1 MSCVIIRYL
10 YSVTLCPS
18 LSCSSHPDALRNTKP
33 NNGLTR
39 KCTVRTNYPL
49 LTIFIAT
56 FSHLAILPISALSQ
70 TPFYQGKT
78 LKIINNDSGGTA
90 GMRVKAVIPYLRK
103 YIPGNPTIVVEFI
116 EGGGGRRAANH
127 VFRSVN
133 PDGLTMGA
141 LSSSVVGL
149 NVMRETGVMYDI
161 DKFIYPGT
169 PVSENHN
176 VIYTRRELGLNTPEK
191 LRAATGIRIGAQEV
205 GAVAYTSGR
214 LFAYFLDLKAPKFV
228 TGYSSLEA
236 DVALTNGEIDSRANN
251 TTSVLRRNRDWVEKG
266 IMDFHAILAVPK
278 VEKHPHPRFA
288 QLPEIESFAK
298 TEKEKRLLSMW
309 RGFRTATSP
318 FVVPPGTPKDRVEIL
333 QDAMRKVFNDPEF
346 RAKFQKLVSDDVSP
360 LMPEELTK
368 VIREMPRDPEVIE
381 MLKKFS
387 GVDPLP
393 SR

>member
-1 MSCVIIRYL
+1 MREYAPVICFIVVL
-10 YSVTLCPS
+10 FQPGLFPNSV
-18 LSCSSHPDALRNTKP
+18 
-33 NNGLTR
+33 
-39 KCTVRTNYPL
+39 
-49 LTIFIAT
+49 
-56 FSHLAILPISALSQ
+56 FSQA
-70 TPFYQGKT
+70 PFYQGKT
-78 LKIINNDSGGTA
+78 LKIINNDPGGTA
-90 GMRVKAVIPYLRK
+90 GTRVKTVVSYLRK
-103 YIPGNPTIVVEFI
+103 YIPGNPTLVVEFI

-127 VFRSVN
+127 VFNSAK
-133 PDGLTMGA
+133 PDGLTIGA
-141 LSSSVVGL
+141 LSGSVIGL

-161 DKFIYPGT
+161 DKFIYLGT

-176 VIYTRRELGLNTPEK
+176 VIYTRRELGLNNLEK
-191 LRAATGIRIGAQEV
+191 LRAANGVRIGAQEV
-205 GAVAYTSGR
+205 GAVAYVSAR
-214 LFAYFLDLKAPKFV
+214 LFAYFLDLKTPKFV

-236 DVALTNGEIDSRANN
+236 DVALINGEIDSRANN

-278 VEKHPHPRFA
+278 AEKHPHPRFA

-298 TEKEKRLLSMW
+298 TEKEKKLLSMW

-318 FVVPPGTPKDRVEIL
+318 FVLPPGTPKDRVDIL
-333 QDAMRKVFNDPEF
+333 QEAMRKVFNDPEF
-346 RAKFQKLVSDDVSP
+346 RAEFQKLVSDDVSP
-360 LMPEELTK
+360 LTPEELAK

>member
-1 MSCVIIRYL
+1 MREYAPVIFFIVVL
-10 YSVTLCPS
+10 FQPGLFPNSV
-18 LSCSSHPDALRNTKP
+18 
-33 NNGLTR
+33 
-39 KCTVRTNYPL
+39 
-49 LTIFIAT
+49 
-56 FSHLAILPISALSQ
+56 FSQA
-70 TPFYQGKT
+70 PFYQGKT
-78 LKIINNDSGGTA
+78 LKIINNDPGGTA
-90 GMRVKAVIPYLRK
+90 GTRVKTVVSYLRK

-127 VFRSVN
+127 VFNSAK
-133 PDGLTMGA
+133 PDGLTIGA
-141 LSSSVVGL
+141 LSGSVIGL

-161 DKFIYPGT
+161 DKFIYLGT

-176 VIYTRRELGLNTPEK
+176 VIYTRRELGLNNLEK
-191 LRAATGIRIGAQEV
+191 LRAANGIRIGAQEV
-205 GAVAYTSGR
+205 GAVAYVSAR
-214 LFAYFLDLKAPKFV
+214 LFAYFLDLKTPKFV

-278 VEKHPHPRFA
+278 AEKHPHPRFA

-298 TEKEKRLLSMW
+298 TEKEKKLLSMW

-318 FVVPPGTPKDRVEIL
+318 FVLPPGTPKDRVDIL

-346 RAKFQKLVSDDVSP
+346 RAEFQKLVSDDVSP
-360 LMPEELTK
+360 LTPEELAK
-368 VIREMPRDPEVIE
+368 VVREMPRDPEVIE

>member
-1 MSCVIIRYL
+1 MREYAPVIFFIVVL
-10 YSVTLCPS
+10 FQPGLFPNSV
-18 LSCSSHPDALRNTKP
+18 
-33 NNGLTR
+33 
-39 KCTVRTNYPL
+39 
-49 LTIFIAT
+49 
-56 FSHLAILPISALSQ
+56 FSQA
-70 TPFYQGKT
+70 PFYQGKT
-78 LKIINNDSGGTA
+78 LKIINNDPGGTA
-90 GMRVKAVIPYLRK
+90 GTRVKTVVSYLRK
-103 YIPGNPTIVVEFI
+103 YIPGNPTLVVEFI

-127 VFRSVN
+127 VFNSAK
-133 PDGLTMGA
+133 PDGLTIGA
-141 LSSSVVGL
+141 LSGSVIGL

-161 DKFIYPGT
+161 DKFIYLGT

-176 VIYTRRELGLNTPEK
+176 VIYTRRELGLNNLEK
-191 LRAATGIRIGAQEV
+191 LRAANGIRIGAQEV
-205 GAVAYTSGR
+205 GAVAYVSAR
-214 LFAYFLDLKAPKFV
+214 LFAYFLDLKTPKFV

-236 DVALTNGEIDSRANN
+236 DVALINGEIDSRANN

-278 VEKHPHPRFA
+278 AEKHPHPRFA

-298 TEKEKRLLSMW
+298 TEKEKKLLSMW

-318 FVVPPGTPKDRVEIL
+318 FVLPPGTPKDRVDIL
-333 QDAMRKVFNDPEF
+333 QEAMRKVFNDPEF
-346 RAKFQKLVSDDVSP
+346 RAEFQKLVSDDVSP
-360 LMPEELTK
+360 LTPEELAK

>member
-1 MSCVIIRYL
+1 
-10 YSVTLCPS
+10 
-18 LSCSSHPDALRNTKP
+18 
-33 NNGLTR
+33 
-39 KCTVRTNYPL
+39 
-49 LTIFIAT
+49 
-56 FSHLAILPISALSQ
+56 
-70 TPFYQGKT
+70 
-78 LKIINNDSGGTA
+78 
-90 GMRVKAVIPYLRK
+90 MRVKTVVPYLRK

-127 VFRSVN
+127 VFRSAN
-133 PDGLTMGA
+133 PDGLTIGA
-141 LSSSVVGL
+141 LSSSVIGL

-161 DKFIYPGT
+161 DKFIYLGT

-176 VIYTRRELGLNTPEK
+176 VIYTRRELGLNTLEK
-191 LRAATGIRIGAQEV
+191 LRAASGIRIGAQEV
-205 GAVAYTSGR
+205 GAVAYISAR
-214 LFAYFLDLKAPKFV
+214 LFAYFLDLKSPKFV

-251 TTSVLRRNRDWVEKG
+251 TTSVLRRNREWVEKG

-278 VEKHPHPRFA
+278 AEKHPHPRFA

-298 TEKEKRLLSMW
+298 TEKEKKLLSMW

-318 FVVPPGTPKDRVEIL
+318 FVLPPGTPKDRVEIL

-346 RAKFQKLVSDDVSP
+346 RAEFQKLVSDDVSP
-360 LMPEELTK
+360 LTPEELAK
-368 VIREMPRDPEVIE
+368 VIREMPRDPEAIE

>member
-1 MSCVIIRYL
+1 MREYAPVICFIVVL
-10 YSVTLCPS
+10 FQPGLFPNSV
-18 LSCSSHPDALRNTKP
+18 
-33 NNGLTR
+33 
-39 KCTVRTNYPL
+39 
-49 LTIFIAT
+49 
-56 FSHLAILPISALSQ
+56 FSQA
-70 TPFYQGKT
+70 PFYQGKT
-78 LKIINNDSGGTA
+78 LKIINNDPGGTA
-90 GMRVKAVIPYLRK
+90 GTRAKTVVSYLRK
-103 YIPGNPTIVVEFI
+103 YIPGNPTLVVEFI

-127 VFRSVN
+127 VFNSAK
-133 PDGLTMGA
+133 PDGLTIGA
-141 LSSSVVGL
+141 LSGSVIGL

-161 DKFIYPGT
+161 DKFIYLGT

-176 VIYTRRELGLNTPEK
+176 VIYTRRELGLNNLEK
-191 LRAATGIRIGAQEV
+191 LRAANGVRIGAQEV
-205 GAVAYTSGR
+205 GAVAYVSAR
-214 LFAYFLDLKAPKFV
+214 LFAYFLDLKTPKFV

-236 DVALTNGEIDSRANN
+236 DVALINGEIDSRANN

-278 VEKHPHPRFA
+278 AEKHPHPRFA

-298 TEKEKRLLSMW
+298 TEKEKKLLSMW

-318 FVVPPGTPKDRVEIL
+318 FVLPPGTPKDRVDIL
-333 QDAMRKVFNDPEF
+333 QEAMRKVFNDPEF
-346 RAKFQKLVSDDVSP
+346 RAEFQKLVSDDVSP
-360 LMPEELTK
+360 LTPEELAK